1 MARTALG
8 RGEHQ
13 YRLIVPLDASSIE
26 NFRPEQRVKVAVQ
39 DRTGALHSQLV
50 ELDSAGR
57 GRVTFTFA
65 AHPGTL
71 VVRLGPHN
79 ATDQDLTRLQTITV
93 NVPARQWGERTELT
107 LPAIRIA
114 PYYWYWWLVW
124 CREFTIRGVVVCP
137 NGQPV
142 PGANVCAYDVDWWW
156 WWSSTQL
163 IKCATTDA
171 SGAFEIKFTW
181 CCGWWPWWWWAQRF
195 WRLEPTLVERI
206 APLLGREPELARL
219 VRPTPQPSLA
229 DFRQLLGADAA
240 AIGNAPTIDP
250 AALPGLRSKL
260 LARLPAA
267 AELER
272 LRIWPWWPWW
282 PWWDCAPDVIFR
294 VTQNCAPTA
303 AGGSTVI
310 LDETIWDTRW
320 DIPTNLNVTLVV
332 GDNACCVPQSHPC
345 EDGECLALTGACDE
359 QAGFGR
365 LDNIGGNTGALA
377 SPVGY
382 ESPGA
387 GITYSDRP
395 YAGAVSIFGTADCM
409 DGVDYYEFEWNTSL
423 APPNDPSWK
432 TMPPAANGD
441 FVRSYLQF
449 VPFSFF
455 NPTFSASVPIDG
467 HHVYE
472 TLQHYEAGH
481 PPGDWN
487 SNRIWIGN
495 RDQLI
500 WWLTENNFTDGTY
513 YLHVKG
519 WNIDGGGH
527 LINPRVLNICA
538 SENPNY
544 IVLRVD
550 NRFVGPGPTDLHGN
564 PCNNVVHYCTNEP
577 DTAFANVH
585 IRRADSTVIP
595 LAACGSEHVTAADT
609 LVIDFVA
616 YDPDGHLGEFELQ
629 LHYDVNLVTDLLSIG
644 TLSTGAPWGGVPA
657 AGQSGPN
664 YHDALLQGAGS
675 PTWQGGVLHL
685 EVPATGPGGAFPYT
699 CCYLLKLNA
708 FKRTIVNCSYS
719 RDGQANSS
727 EYSFTIIV

>member
-1 MARTALG
+1 MARTPTS

-26 NFRPEQRVKVAVQ
+26 DFKPDQRVKVAVQ

-50 ELDSAGR
+50 ELDAAGH
-57 GRVTFTFA
+57 GRATFTFA
-65 AHPGTL
+65 AHPGTVL
-71 VVRLGPHN
+71 VILGPHN
-79 ATDQDLTRLQTITV
+79 ASDQDLTRLQTITV
-93 NVPARQWGERTELT
+93 NVPARQWGERPELT
-107 LPAIRIA
+107 LSAIRIA
-114 PYYWYWWLVW
+114 PYYWYWWFVW
-124 CREFTIRGVVVCP
+124 CREFTIRGVVVCA

-142 PGANVCAYDVDWWW
+142 PGATVCAYDVDWWW
-156 WWSSTQL
+156 WWSSTHL

-181 CCGWWPWWWWAQRF
+181 CCGWWPWWWWEQRF
-195 WRLEPTLVERI
+195 WRLEPSLVERI
-206 APLLGREPELARL
+206 VPVLGRDSELARL
-219 VRPTPQPSLA
+219 VQPTPQPSLA
-229 DFRQLLGADAA
+229 ALRQLLGADAA
-240 AIGNAPTIDP
+240 LIGNAPTIDP
-250 AALPGLRSKL
+250 AALPGLRSRL

-267 AELER
+267 AGLER

-294 VTQNCAPTA
+294 VTQNCAATT

-320 DIPTNLNVTLVV
+320 DIPTTLNVTLVA

-345 EDGECLALTGACDE
+345 QDGECLALTGACDE
-359 QAGFGR
+359 QAGLGR
-365 LDNIGGNTGALA
+365 LDNIGGNTGAPA

-387 GITYSDRP
+387 GTTYSDRP
-395 YAGAVSIFGTADCM
+395 YAGSVSIFGTADCM

-423 APPNDPSWK
+423 APPNDASWK

-441 FVRSYLQF
+441 FVRSYIQF
-449 VPFSFF
+449 VPFGFF
-455 NPTFSASVPIDG
+455 NPGFSASVPIDG

-472 TLQHYEAGH
+472 TLQHYETGH
-481 PPGDWN
+481 PPADWN

-495 RDQLI
+495 RDQLT
-500 WWLTENNFTDGTY
+500 WWLTENNFSDGTY

-527 LINPRVLNICA
+527 LINPRVLNICG
-538 SENPNY
+538 SQNPNY

-564 PCNNVVHYCTNEP
+564 PCNNLVHYCTNEP
-577 DTAFANVH
+577 DTAFANVY
-585 IRRADSTVIP
+585 IRRADHTVIP
-595 LAACGSEHVTAADT
+595 LAACGSEQVTAADT

-644 TLSTGAPWGGVPA
+644 TLSAGAAWGGVPA
-657 AGQSGPN
+657 PAQRGPN
-664 YHDALLQGAGS
+664 YHDALLQGAAS

-685 EVPATGPGGAFPYT
+685 ELPATGPGGAFPYT

-708 FKRTIVNCSYS
+708 FKRTIVDCSYS